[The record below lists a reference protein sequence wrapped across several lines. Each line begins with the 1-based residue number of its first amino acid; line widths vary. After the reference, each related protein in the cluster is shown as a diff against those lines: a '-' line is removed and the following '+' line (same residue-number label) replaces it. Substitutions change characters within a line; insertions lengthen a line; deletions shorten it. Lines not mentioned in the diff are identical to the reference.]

1 MQSGQLQIETSTS
14 TPSPEELAVWRAF
27 LESAW
32 AVIDILDGELTEA
45 GEINLRWYDVL
56 AHLEDAPDGVRM
68 SEVADRILA
77 SKSGLTRV
85 IDRMSDEGLVRR
97 ERPAD
102 DRRVVRV
109 YITPE
114 GTDALARARVVHRR
128 GIAEHFL
135 QHLDAD
141 DRAALTKALGQIRD
155 HVRPLR
161 PGRVTG

>member
-1 MQSGQLQIETSTS
+1 MQERQLQIETSLS

-32 AVIDILDGELTEA
+32 AVIDILDSELREA

-68 SEVADRILA
+68 SELADRILA

-85 IDRMSDEGLVRR
+85 IDRMSEDGLVRR
-97 ERPAD
+97 ERPAN

-109 YITPE
+109 FITPA
-114 GTDALARARVVHRR
+114 GVDALARARVVHRR

-135 QHLDAD
+135 QHLETT
-141 DRAALTKALGQIRD
+141 DRNALTKALGQIRT